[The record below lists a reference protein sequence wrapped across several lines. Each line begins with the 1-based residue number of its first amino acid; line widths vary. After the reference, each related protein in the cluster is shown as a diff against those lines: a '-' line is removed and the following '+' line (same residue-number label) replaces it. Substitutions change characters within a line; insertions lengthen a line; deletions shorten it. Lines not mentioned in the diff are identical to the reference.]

1 MQKVLF
7 RFVKQ
12 VASLAQKHSAAGLA
26 KVSNPSGCG
35 FPGWKHVVLHY
46 LRIQLDATYIE
57 VVDWAS
63 EMDRIR
69 GLLQLTIDGFP
80 HPSTLCRS
88 FNRTPMAVW
97 RALLSRSAQ
106 LLDRSGHTAVDATFF
121 TRERAS
127 PHYLRRI
134 DRSVET
140 LKVTFLIDT
149 ADQAIIDLDCS
160 TRWPNDAKI
169 GPQLAMRNI
178 GEMVSLA
185 ADKGYDSKL
194 FRDTLRTKG
203 VRPLI
208 KHRLYQSI
216 DHAHNARLSDTMYN
230 QRSLTETVNSA
241 IKRKLRETISAR
253 AWYRQYRE
261 LTLTASVY
269 NINRAISTKSHRRTG
284 IQ

>member
-1 MQKVLF
+1 MI
-7 RFVKQ
+7 
-12 VASLAQKHSAAGLA
+12 
-26 KVSNPSGCG
+26 SNPRGYG

-46 LRIQLDATYIE
+46 LRIQLDATYAE
-57 VVDWAS
+57 VVDWVS

-69 GLLQLTIDGFP
+69 SVLNLPIDGFP

-88 FNRTPMAVW
+88 FNRAPMSLW
-97 RALLSRSAQ
+97 RALLSRSVR
-106 LLDRSGHTAVDATFF
+106 LLNRSGEMAVDATFF

-149 ADQAIIDLDCS
+149 AEQAIIDLDCS

-169 GPQLAMRNI
+169 GPRLTQRNI

-185 ADKGYDSKL
+185 ADKGYDSKQ
-194 FRDTLRTKG
+194 FRDMLRNAG

-208 KHRLYQSI
+208 RHRLYQPI
-216 DHAHNARLSDTMYN
+216 DHAHNARMSDTMYN

-241 IKRKLRETISAR
+241 IKRKLRETVSAR

-269 NINRAISTKSHRRTG
+269 NINRAISTQSHRRTG